1 MNIFERFIKQGEDEF
16 TPLIDSLEPY
26 IEETDEDEEE
36 IIMDEDE
43 EILVTD

>member
-26 IEETDEDEEE
+26 IEEVDDEEE
-36 IIMDEDE
+36 IIMDEEE
-43 EILVTD
+43 EILATD

>member
-26 IEETDEDEEE
+26 IEEVDD
-36 IIMDEDE
+36 D
-43 EILVTD
+43 V